1 MLGEGMIRIA
11 AWTAAASVLVAF
23 GLFVIKVV
31 HWRMLR
37 SAGVRRARYTGA
49 IGEIIARGII
59 PRASVKGWAHD
70 PVFED
75 VLLEYI
81 SITAGDERENLEKL
95 VRHLDIR
102 TLLVDQL
109 RKSRWPSKRLRAAGY
124 LADLAEH
131 AQEWALIEAL
141 DSPIAEIRIQAARG
155 LAKLGTAEAIP
166 PLVQMLTHEDPW
178 YAARIADQ
186 LVIYG
191 SAATP
196 ALVAYA
202 HQQEDP
208 QGRELAVRLLG
219 LIGDRSAAKSLIAL
233 MSDDDPE
240 VRIAAVSALGRSGTL
255 DAVAPLISALVDP
268 DWRVRA
274 RAAASLGAF
283 SDPHSIPRLLGA
295 LSDESWWVR
304 QNAAEALVEIPGGD
318 AALIEALEG
327 DDAFARDAALL
338 QLGMAG
344 TIDEAQMRSEEGSA
358 TDDDARLLAAIEEP
372 TEQRT
377 KRAS

>member
-1 MLGEGMIRIA
+1 MLGEGILRIA
-11 AWTAAASVLVAF
+11 AWTAAASVFVAF
-23 GLFVIKVV
+23 GLFLVKVV

-37 SAGVRRARYTGA
+37 SNGLRRARYTGA

-59 PRASVKGWAHD
+59 PRASVKGWARD

-95 VRHLDIR
+95 VRHLDVR

-109 RKSRWPSKRLRAAGY
+109 RMSRRPSKRLRAAGY

-131 AQEWALIEAL
+131 AQEWALLEAL
-141 DSPIAEIRIQAARG
+141 DDPIPEIRIQAARG
-155 LAKLGTAEAIP
+155 LAKLGTERAIP
-166 PLVQMLTHEDPW
+166 RLVQMLTHEDPW
-178 YAARIADQ
+178 YAARLADQ
-186 LVIYG
+186 LIIYG
-191 SAATP
+191 SAATT

-202 HQQEDP
+202 EQQADP

-219 LIGDRSAAKSLIAL
+219 SIGDRKAAKHLIEL
-233 MSDDDPE
+233 MSDTDPE
-240 VRIAAVSALGRSGTL
+240 VRIAAVSALGKSGTL
-255 DAVAPLISALVDP
+255 DAVAPLISALVDD

-274 RAAASLGAF
+274 RAAASLGSF
-283 SDPHSIPRLLGA
+283 SDPHSIPRLYAALG
-295 LSDESWWVR
+295 DESWWVR
-304 QNAAEALVEIPGGD
+304 QNSAEALVEIPGGHV
-318 AALIEALEG
+318 ALIEALEQ
-327 DDAFARDAALL
+327 DDPYARDAALL

-344 TIDEAQMRSEEGSA
+344 TLEDAQMRVEDGTA
-358 TDDDARLLAAIEEP
+358 TEDDRRLLRAIEVKP
-372 TEQRT
+372 KPPA